1 MKLTIEIDDKHTGD
15 LLQFLASISA
25 KQVDATEPEDSTM
38 REVEIPKKY
47 FPLPEL
53 PEGKTRWVGR
63 GRFPANAILGNG
75 REIRYYSNLTKEWLS
90 CVNFSGGSF
99 HIEAV

>member
-1 MKLTIEIDDKHTGD
+1 MKLTIEIPDAHTGD

-25 KQVDATEPEDSTM
+25 KQVDAPEPESPTM

-47 FPLPEL
+47 FPLPKL
-53 PEGKTRWVGR
+53 PACKKRWVGR
-63 GRFPANAILGNG
+63 GEFPANVILGKG
-75 REIRYYSNLTKEWLS
+75 RKIRYYNGFTRKWES
-90 CVNFSGGSF
+90 CANFSGGSF